1 MIPVRNIYYLLCYAW
16 DHVGDGETVDVGEED
31 FGGLVDLFAKVL
43 NEGVARLIAQGLDR
57 EYLEVHEDIRG
68 IRGKLDFSTTIKRS
82 LLPNGRAHC
91 SFDELSHDV
100 PHNRILKATL
110 RALVAVP
117 SLDSDKR
124 ARAAELHRRLD
135 TVSDVPL
142 SGTLFRSV
150 RIHRNNRFYG
160 FLLQV
165 CRVIHDNLLVN
176 EDDGAAEFRDFR
188 NDDAQMGRLFE
199 RFVRTFARRETGYAV
214 SAPQMVWSGAEQSAI
229 ARDRLPRMQTDLVLQ
244 SHDRTVVVD
253 TKFSKEPLSTRWGGR
268 RARSGHLYQI
278 FSYVTN
284 WAEQHHSGPQP
295 EGWLLY
301 AAVDGD
307 FDYRFELLGRPVR
320 VCSIDL
326 GRHWT
331 DIEERL
337 KALLADGSPVLG

>member
-1 MIPVRNIYYLLCYAW
+1 MIPVRNVYYLLCYAW
-16 DHVGDGETVDVGEED
+16 DHVGDGETVHVGEDD

-68 IRGKLDFSTTIKRS
+68 IKGKLDLTTTIKRS

-91 SFDELSHDV
+91 WFDELSHDV

-117 SLDSDKR
+117 SLDSDEKVK
-124 ARAAELHRRLD
+124 AAELYRRLD

-142 SGTLFRSV
+142 TGTLFRSI
-150 RIHRNNRFYG
+150 RIHRNNRFCG
-160 FLLQV
+160 FLLQL
-165 CRVIHDNLLVN
+165 CRVIHENLLVN

-188 NDDAQMGRLFE
+188 DDDAQMGQLFE
-199 RFVRTFARRETGYAV
+199 RFVRTFADRETGYDV
-214 SAPQMVWSGAEQSAI
+214 SAPQMEWSGAEQSAT
-229 ARDRLPRMQTDLVLQ
+229 AHDRLPRMKTDLVLQ
-244 SHDRTVVVD
+244 SPDRTVVVD
-253 TKFSKEPLSTRWGGR
+253 TKFYRKPLSGRWGGR
-268 RARSGHLYQI
+268 RARSDHLYQI
-278 FSYVTN
+278 FSYVAN
-284 WAEQHHSGPQP
+284 WADQHRSGPRP

-301 AAVDGD
+301 AAAGGD

-331 DIEERL
+331 EIDRKL
-337 KALLADGSPVLG
+337 KVLLADGSPVL